1 MTDTDAQLHAVD
13 MESVARRLVEVACTQ
28 TGSRN
33 GAVFLWDAKAK
44 GLTVDFHMVDGVIVT
59 LPGTGSV
66 LRPRRDGRAN
76 GIAVSCFENGAPYLC
91 NDTEKDPNYAR
102 YFLDVESVLAVP
114 IPYQGKPIGVLT
126 VASAQKEAF
135 TYAHVTALEAVAAAS
150 AKYLRRASL
159 ARQTRADGRPF
170 VIKGL
175 SPAWHEV
182 ERKLEQVSGTDV
194 PVLVTGESGT
204 GKDLVSKAIHF
215 NSKRASKP
223 FVTVNCAAI
232 PETMLES
239 VLFGHVK
246 GAFTG
251 ASFDKIGEF
260 QKADGGT
267 LFLDELGELP
277 LMLQAKVLR
286 AIEQGEV
293 SPLGSNAAPGRV
305 DVRFICATNRNL
317 PEMVKEGRFRDDLF
331 FRVGVITVEL
341 PALRTYKDNLPILA
355 QVFLQQAAQ
364 KHARKVSQLSREAMA
379 VLQAWDFPGNVREL
393 KNSLEHAVVMART
406 DTVQPDD
413 LPRAMRSAPST
424 SLGVNGGPPAGAAA
438 GPAPKTLAELRE
450 AWLAPLERRY
460 LAELLDANDGKVD
473 AAAKR
478 AGINRVTMYR
488 LMQKHGLT
496 VQRRVRA

>member
-1 MTDTDAQLHAVD
+1 MFQDTDLQLHSAD
-13 MESVARRLVEVACTQ
+13 MEAVARRLVELACARTD
-28 TGSRN
+28 TRN
-33 GAVFLWDAKAK
+33 GAVFLWDVKAK
-44 GLTVDFHMVDGVIVT
+44 GLVVDFHMVEGVIVA
-59 LPGTGSV
+59 LPGTGTV
-66 LRPRRDGRAN
+66 LRPRRDGRSN
-76 GIAVSCFENGAPYLC
+76 GIALTCFENASPYLC
-91 NDTEKDPNYAR
+91 NDTSKDSNYAR

-114 IPYQGKPIGVLT
+114 IPWQGKPMGVLT
-126 VASAQKEAF
+126 VSSLKRDAF
-135 TYAHVTALEAVAAAS
+135 DYAHTFALEEVAAAS

-159 ARQTRADGRPF
+159 ARQAKADGRPF

-175 SPAWHEV
+175 SPGWHEV
-182 ERKLEQVSGTDV
+182 ERKLEQVSPTDA

-204 GKDLVSKAIHF
+204 GKDLVSRAIHF

-260 QKADGGT
+260 QKAHGGT

-293 SPLGSNAAPGRV
+293 TPLGSNDAPGRV
-305 DVRFICATNRNL
+305 DVRFVCATNRNL
-317 PEMVKEGRFRDDLF
+317 PQMVKEGKFRDDLF

-364 KHARKVSQLSREAMA
+364 RHGRKVSALSREAMA
-379 VLQAWDFPGNVREL
+379 VLTAWDFPGNVREL
-393 KNSLEHAVVMART
+393 KNTLEHAVIMARG
-406 DTVQPDD
+406 DTIQPDD
-413 LPRAMRSAPST
+413 LPKLMRAGGGAPTVAPTTSA
-424 SLGVNGGPPAGAAA
+424 GGPR
-438 GPAPKTLAELRE
+438 TLAEWRE
-450 AWLAPLERRY
+450 VWVAPQERKY
-460 LAELLDANDGKVD
+460 LADLLDAHEGKVD
-473 AAAKR
+473 AAAKG

-488 LMQKHGLT
+488 LMAKHDLK
-496 VQRRVRA
+496 VQRRVKARG

>member
-1 MTDTDAQLHAVD
+1 MSDTDIQLHAVD
-13 MESVARRLVEVACTQ
+13 MESVARRLVEVACAK

-76 GIAVSCFENGAPYLC
+76 GIAMQCFEQGSAYLC

-135 TYAHVTALEAVAAAS
+135 EYGHVTALEEVAADS

-159 ARQTRADGRPF
+159 ARQTRESGRPF

-182 ERKLEQVSGTDV
+182 ERKLEQVSSTDV

-204 GKDLVSKAIHF
+204 GKDLVSRAIHF

-277 LMLQAKVLR
+277 RMLQAKVLR

-317 PEMVKEGRFRDDLF
+317 PQMVKEGRFRDDLF

-364 KHARKVSQLSREAMA
+364 RHGRKVSQISREAMQ

-393 KNSLEHAVVMART
+393 KNTLEHAVVMARS
-406 DTVQPDD
+406 DTIQADD
-413 LPRAMRSAPST
+413 LPKAMRSGESAAPSAVAVPKT
-424 SLGVNGGPPAGAAA
+424 A
-438 GPAPKTLAELRE
+438 APKTLAELRE
-450 AWLAPLERRY
+450 AWLAPLERKY
-460 LAELLDANDGKVD
+460 LADLLDANDGKVD
-473 AAAKR
+473 AAAKV

>member
-1 MTDTDAQLHAVD
+1 
-13 MESVARRLVEVACTQ
+13 
-28 TGSRN
+28 
-33 GAVFLWDAKAK
+33 
-44 GLTVDFHMVDGVIVT
+44 
-59 LPGTGSV
+59 
-66 LRPRRDGRAN
+66 
-76 GIAVSCFENGAPYLC
+76 
-91 NDTEKDPNYAR
+91 
-102 YFLDVESVLAVP
+102 
-114 IPYQGKPIGVLT
+114 
-126 VASAQKEAF
+126 
-135 TYAHVTALEAVAAAS
+135 
-150 AKYLRRASL
+150 
-159 ARQTRADGRPF
+159 
-170 VIKGL
+170 
-175 SPAWHEV
+175 
-182 ERKLEQVSGTDV
+182 
-194 PVLVTGESGT
+194 
-204 GKDLVSKAIHF
+204 
-215 NSKRASKP
+215 
-223 FVTVNCAAI
+223 VNCAAI

-293 SPLGSNAAPGRV
+293 SPLGSNSAPGRV

-317 PEMVKEGRFRDDLF
+317 PQMVKEGRFRDDLF

-364 KHARKVSQLSREAMA
+364 RHGRKVSQISREAMS

-393 KNSLEHAVVMART
+393 KNTLEHAVVMARS
-406 DTVQPDD
+406 DTIQADD
-413 LPRAMRSAPST
+413 LPKVMRSGESAPAPS
-424 SLGVNGGPPAGAAA
+424 AA
-438 GPAPKTLAELRE
+438 PKTQAPKTLAELRE
-450 AWLAPLERRY
+450 AWLAPLERKY
-460 LAELLDANDGKVD
+460 LADLLDANDGKVD
-473 AAAKR
+473 AAAKL

>member
-1 MTDTDAQLHAVD
+1 
-13 MESVARRLVEVACTQ
+13 
-28 TGSRN
+28 
-33 GAVFLWDAKAK
+33 
-44 GLTVDFHMVDGVIVT
+44 
-59 LPGTGSV
+59 
-66 LRPRRDGRAN
+66 
-76 GIAVSCFENGAPYLC
+76 
-91 NDTEKDPNYAR
+91 
-102 YFLDVESVLAVP
+102 
-114 IPYQGKPIGVLT
+114 
-126 VASAQKEAF
+126 
-135 TYAHVTALEAVAAAS
+135 
-150 AKYLRRASL
+150 
-159 ARQTRADGRPF
+159 
-170 VIKGL
+170 
-175 SPAWHEV
+175 V
-182 ERKLEQVSGTDV
+182 ERKLEQVSSTDV

-204 GKDLVSKAIHF
+204 GKDLVSRAIHF

-317 PEMVKEGRFRDDLF
+317 PQMVKEGRFRDDLF

-364 KHARKVSQLSREAMA
+364 RHGRKVSQISREAMQ

-393 KNSLEHAVVMART
+393 KNTLEHAVVMARS
-406 DTVQPDD
+406 DTIQADD
-413 LPRAMRSAPST
+413 LPKAMRSGET
-424 SLGVNGGPPAGAAA
+424 AAA
-438 GPAPKTLAELRE
+438 GSSSPAAPKTPAPKTLAELRE
-450 AWLAPLERRY
+450 AWLAPLERKY

-473 AAAKR
+473 AAAKI

>member
-1 MTDTDAQLHAVD
+1 
-13 MESVARRLVEVACTQ
+13 MESVARRLVEVACAQ

-59 LPGTGSV
+59 LPGTGAV

-76 GIAVSCFENGAPYLC
+76 GIAVSCFDQAAPYLC
-91 NDTEKDPNYAR
+91 NDTAKDPNYAR

-135 TYAHVTALEAVAAAS
+135 AYSHVAALEAVAGAS

-159 ARQTRADGRPF
+159 ARQTRADTGRPF

-175 SPAWHEV
+175 SPSWHEV

-204 GKDLVSKAIHF
+204 GKDLVSRAIHF
-215 NSKRASKP
+215 NSKRAAKP

-251 ASFDKIGEF
+251 ASFDKMGEF

-293 SPLGSNAAPGRV
+293 SALGSNAAPGRV

-317 PEMVKEGRFRDDLF
+317 PQMVKEGRFRDDLF

-364 KHARKVSQLSREAMA
+364 KHGRKVSVLSREAMA
-379 VLQAWDFPGNVREL
+379 VLQAWDFPGNMREL
-393 KNSLEHAVVMART
+393 KNTLEHAVVMART

-413 LPRAMRSAPST
+413 LPKAMRGAETPVT
-424 SLGVNGGPPAGAAA
+424 KPDAAA
-438 GPAPKTLAELRE
+438 PAPRTLAELRE
-450 AWLAPLERRY
+450 AWLAPLERKY
-460 LAELLDANDGKVD
+460 LAELLDASEGKVD

>member
-1 MTDTDAQLHAVD
+1 MIDTDAQLHAVD
-13 MESVARRLVEVACTQ
+13 MESVARRLVEVACAK

-44 GLTVDFHMVDGVIVT
+44 GLTVDFHMVDDVIVT

-76 GIAVSCFENGAPYLC
+76 GIAMSCFEQGAPYLC

-135 TYAHVTALEAVAAAS
+135 EYAHVTALEEVAAAS

-159 ARQTRADGRPF
+159 ARQTRADTGRPF

-175 SPAWHEV
+175 SAAWHEV

-204 GKDLVSKAIHF
+204 GKDLVSRAIHF
-215 NSKRASKP
+215 NSKRAAKP

-317 PEMVKEGRFRDDLF
+317 PQMVKENRFRDDLF
-331 FRVGVITVEL
+331 FRVGVITIEL

-364 KHARKVSQLSREAMA
+364 KHARKVSKLSREAMA

-393 KNSLEHAVVMART
+393 KNTLEHAVVMART
-406 DTVQPDD
+406 DTVTPED
-413 LPRAMRSAPST
+413 LPKVMRGSETPSAAPT
-424 SLGVNGGPPAGAAA
+424 APE
-438 GPAPKTLAELRE
+438 PAPKTLAALRE

-460 LAELLDANDGKVD
+460 LAELLDAHEGQVD
-473 AAAKR
+473 TAAKR
-478 AGINRVTMYR
+478 AGINRVTLYR
-488 LMQKHGLT
+488 LMKKHGLT
-496 VQRRVRA
+496 VQRRVRT

>member
-1 MTDTDAQLHAVD
+1 VTDTDTQLHAVD
-13 MESVARRLVEVACTQ
+13 MESVARRLVEVACAQ

-44 GLTVDFHMVDGVIVT
+44 GLTVDLHMVDGVIVT
-59 LPGTGSV
+59 LPGTGSI
-66 LRPRRDGRAN
+66 LRPRRDGRPN
-76 GIAVSCFENGAPYLC
+76 GIAMSCFENGAPYLC
-91 NDTEKDPNYAR
+91 NDTAKDPNYAR
-102 YFLDVESVLAVP
+102 YFLDVEAVLAVP
-114 IPYQGKPIGVLT
+114 IPWQGKPIGVLT

-135 TYAHVTALEAVAAAS
+135 TYAHVQALEEVATAS

-204 GKDLVSKAIHF
+204 GKDLVSRAIHF
-215 NSKRASKP
+215 NSKRAGKP

-251 ASFDKIGEF
+251 ASFDKVGEF

-305 DVRFICATNRNL
+305 DVRFICATNRDL
-317 PEMVKEGRFRDDLF
+317 PQMVKEGRFRDDLF

-364 KHARKVSQLSREAMA
+364 KHGRKVSALSREAMA

-393 KNSLEHAVVMART
+393 KNTLEHAVVMART

-413 LPRAMRSAPST
+413 LPKAMRSGEPS
-424 SLGVNGGPPAGAAA
+424 VKPPAAA
-438 GPAPKTLAELRE
+438 PAPKTLAELRE